1 MQNVSFKHISNNFQR
16 QMKAN
21 IVSIKKS
28 KNIYIFADKTNT
40 LYETGIKSYNKLLIN
55 DISETYK
62 TSDSTI
68 LNTINTEAKTI
79 AER

>member
-28 KNIYIFADKTNT
+28 KNIDIFA
-40 LYETGIKSYNKLLIN
+40 GIKSYNKLLIN

-68 LNTINTEAKTI
+68 LNTINTEAKNI

>member
-16 QMKAN
+16 QTKAN

-68 LNTINTEAKTI
+68 LNTINTEAKNI

>member
-1 MQNVSFKHISNNFQR
+1 MSFKHISNNFQR

-68 LNTINTEAKTI
+68 LNTINTEAKNI

>member
-68 LNTINTEAKTI
+68 LNTINTEAKNI

>member
-55 DISETYK
+55 DISENYK

-68 LNTINTEAKTI
+68 LNTINTEAKNI

>member
-1 MQNVSFKHISNNFQR
+1 MQNMSFKHISNNFQR

-21 IVSIKKS
+21 IVSIKRS

-68 LNTINTEAKTI
+68 LNTINTEAKNI